1 MTVLYRQ
8 YRPSKWKEVVGQ
20 DHVTNALSSSI
31 ENKRIAH
38 AYLFSGGRGIGKTS
52 VARILAQSIGAH
64 DEDVYEIDAASNRGI
79 DNIREIREH
88 VAVLP
93 FSSPYK
99 VYIIDEVHM
108 LSKDA
113 WNALLKTLE
122 EPPKH
127 VVFILATTE
136 IEKVPDTI
144 ISRCQ
149 NFVFKK
155 PSRDILRH
163 EVAKVAEKEG
173 YKLDSGSADLIA
185 MLGDGSFRD
194 TLGIL
199 QKVISASSDK
209 KLTREEV
216 EKITG
221 SPKTALVNDFIENLI
236 SKKIDDTLNIL
247 YKAEKDGF
255 DIKTF
260 ALLILEKLRIVFA
273 LQTAPTTATS
283 LQEKIS
289 SDDFEFISKLAKIN
303 KLTVCDLANFLS
315 AVNDIH
321 YASVEILPLE
331 IGIYKICG
339 KV

>member
-20 DHVTNALSSSI
+20 DHIVSALSSSI

-52 VARILAQSIGAH
+52 VARILAQAIGTN

-149 NFVFKK
+149 TFVFKK

-163 EVAKVAEKEG
+163 EVAKIAEKEG
-173 YKLDSGSADLIA
+173 YKLDAGSADLVA

-199 QKVISASSDK
+199 QKVIASSSDK
-209 KLTREEV
+209 RLTREEV

-221 SPKTALVNDFIENLI
+221 SPKTALVNDFVSGLV
-236 SKKIDDTLNIL
+236 SKNADASLAVL
-247 YKAEKDGF
+247 HKAEKEGF
-255 DIKTF
+255 EVKTF
-260 ALLILEKLRIVFA
+260 AMLALEKLRIIFA
-273 LQTAPTTATS
+273 LQISPSSAKVLQDKVSTEDFS
-283 LQEKIS
+283 LLSEL
-289 SDDFEFISKLAKIN
+289 SKKNVLSAENLSII
-303 KLTVCDLANFLS
+303 LS
-315 AVNDIH
+315 AVNDIGH
-321 YASVEILPLE
+321 SSIEILPLE
-331 IGIYKICG
+331 IAIYKIG
-339 KV
+339 GR